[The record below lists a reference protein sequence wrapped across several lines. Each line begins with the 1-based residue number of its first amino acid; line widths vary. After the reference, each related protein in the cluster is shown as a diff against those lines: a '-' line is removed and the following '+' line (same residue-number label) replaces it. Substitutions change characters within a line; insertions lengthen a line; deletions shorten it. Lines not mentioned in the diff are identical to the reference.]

1 MNFFNLHQHTTYSF
15 LDGYGTPPQYL
26 KRLEDLGQP
35 GMALTDHG
43 NIFAHHPFEKEFRG
57 KGKHLAFGCEF
68 YIVDELKKERGY
80 YHITVLAKNN
90 EGYGNLLKLVNMGN
104 KQFYYKP
111 RISYEQLVAFSKG
124 LIILS
129 GCCCDG
135 WLIKNGIPNEP
146 NAWDIWCK
154 RLKGV
159 EWYVELQPFSDEKEK
174 WERLT
179 HYANM
184 YELPC
189 LVTVDAHYPSPEDKE
204 VQDFQLAINTS
215 RPKSDPDRL
224 KMDYPLWIPTVEE
237 LANRCQE
244 MGAYKE
250 EWINSTV
257 DVGLSCQVDLP
268 KSYMVKVDAK
278 ISTLKRRCKKRLK
291 ELGKD
296 KDKIY
301 LDRLDRELKLIDEK
315 GFTDYFEIVWD
326 MTKWAKDRMMVGPG
340 RGSSSGSLVCFLLR
354 IVEVDPI
361 RWGCLFERF
370 IDTARADLPDIDIDF
385 PPAQRDDVI
394 QYIREKYGEDHTAQL
409 VTFSTFKPRGVI
421 QDGARVLGIPKW
433 ETSDATAQIVERSG
447 GDARAD
453 FCLEDSINQYGKLK
467 ILFEQHPDL
476 WKAIKLEGQTRQTS
490 IHAAAVILSGRPL
503 GEIGSISREGALGIN
518 KKLLEEYGL
527 LKIDILGL
535 ENLSIIQDICAEV
548 GVDHNYFYTM
558 PFDDKLT
565 FEKVFTPGKLLGIFQ
580 FEGFSVS
587 RVSRKIKPT
596 TFEQLVHITS
606 LGRPGPLNS
615 GMAWQY
621 VDRIHGKKYDI
632 DPELYKYTKDTLGCI
647 IFQEQVMNVVKNIG
661 NFSWED
667 TSTIRKAMS
676 KSLGEEFF
684 NNFKKKFIEGAA
696 THGIKENVA
705 RNIWDQ
711 IYTHGSW
718 SFNLS
723 HAVSYAIISYWVAYC
738 KAHWPGE
745 FYARVLR
752 SAEQNAKTKEEGILK
767 IRQYLKEW
775 GGPVVPFGIN
785 ESKVHWHHHDGV
797 LYGGITSI
805 HGIGEKQAPKV
816 EAGQPYD
823 SIEDAQSRIPKG
835 MMKKINA
842 VLENGQEWADLRS
855 LTERSEKAL
864 EGIELSRPIAS
875 LVELKDRVGSGYLT
889 LGQVAHVSLRDHNE
903 ADKVDKRGYKM
914 DSPTEYIILKLN
926 DGETDEIFPLFF
938 DRWKVSK
945 HKGELL
951 ELTGKI
957 CLFKIKKD
965 EKGGGLL
972 TCLKYKVLEEE

>member
-15 LDGYGTPPQYL
+15 LDGYGTPEQYL
-26 KRLEDLGQP
+26 ERIKDLDQP

-43 NIFAHHPFEKEFRG
+43 NIFAHHPFEKAWRG
-57 KGKHLAFGCEF
+57 TGRHLVFGCEM
-68 YIVDELKKERGY
+68 YVVEELKKERGY
-80 YHITVLAKNN
+80 YHITVLAKTN
-90 EGYGNLLKLVNMGN
+90 EGYQNLLKLINISN
-104 KQFYYKP
+104 KEGQFYYKP
-111 RISYEQLVAFSKG
+111 RITFDQIVANSKG

-135 WLIKNGIPNEP
+135 WLVKQQAYNFH
-146 NAWDIWCK
+146 
-154 RLKGV
+154 KGFSTWVNKFKKV
-159 EWYVELQPFSDEKEK
+159 EWYVELQPFKDEKEK
-174 WERLT
+174 WQGLA
-179 HYANM
+179 YIANKAGI
-184 YELPC
+184 PC
-189 LVTVDAHYPSPEDKE
+189 LVTVDAHYPSPAEKE

-224 KMDYPLWIPTVEE
+224 KMEYPLWIPTVEE
-237 LANRCQE
+237 LVKRCKE
-244 MGAYKE
+244 MGSFKE
-250 EWINSTV
+250 EWIANTV

-268 KSYMVKVDAK
+268 KSYMVKVNAK

-291 ELGKD
+291 ELGND
-296 KDKIY
+296 KDKEY

-315 GFTDYFEIVWD
+315 DFTDYFEIVGD
-326 MTKWAKDRMMVGPG
+326 MTIWAKKRMMVGPG
-340 RGSSSGSLVCFLLR
+340 RGSSAGSLVCYLLR
-354 IVEVDPI
+354 ITEVDPI
-361 RWGCLFERF
+361 QFGTLFERF
-370 IDTARADLPDIDIDF
+370 IDASRSDLPDIDIDF
-385 PPAQRDDVI
+385 PPAQREEVI
-394 QYIREKYGEDHTAQL
+394 EYVRKKYGEDYVSQL
-409 VTFSTFKPRGVI
+409 VTFSTYKPKGVI
-421 QDGARVLGIPKW
+421 QDGARVLGIPRW

-447 GDARAD
+447 GDARAN

-467 ILFEQHPDL
+467 LLFDKNPEL
-476 WKAIKLEGQTRQTS
+476 WNAIKLEGQTRQTS

-503 GEIGSISREGALGIN
+503 GEIGSISRDGALGIN

-535 ENLSIIQDICAEV
+535 ENLSIIMDICKEV
-548 GVDHNYFYTM
+548 GVDYNTFYSL

-565 FEKVFTPGKLLGIFQ
+565 FEKVFIPGKLLGIFQ

-587 RVSRKIKPT
+587 RVSRKLQPS

-615 GMAWQY
+615 GMTWEY
-621 VDRIHGKKYDI
+621 VDRAHGKIYDTI
-632 DPELYKYTKDTLGCI
+632 PELEKYTKETLGCI

-684 NNFKKKFIEGAA
+684 NNFKKKFIKGAA
-696 THGIKENVA
+696 THGLEENKA
-705 RNIWDQ
+705 SYIWDQ

-723 HAVSYAIISYWVAYC
+723 HAVSYAIISYWTAYC

-752 SAEQNAKTKEEGILK
+752 YEDDVNK

-775 GGPVVPFGIN
+775 GGPFVPFDIN
-785 ESKVHWHHHDGV
+785 QSKIYWHHHDGV
-797 LYGGITSI
+797 LYGGITNI

-816 EAGQPYD
+816 ANGQPYD
-823 SIEDAQSRIPKG
+823 GIEDAQSRIPKG
-835 MMKKINA
+835 MMGKIKK
-842 VLENGQEWADLRS
+842 VLEDGQEWADLRS
-855 LTERSEKAL
+855 LQERAAGPLDKL
-864 EGIELSRPIAS
+864 TLSRPLS
-875 LVELKDRVGSGYLT
+875 TLVELKERTGKGFLT
-889 LGQVAHVSLRDHNE
+889 IGQVAHVSLRDHNE
-903 ADKVDKRGYKM
+903 TDKVMKRGYKM
-914 DSPTEYIILKLN
+914 QAPSEYIILRLM
-926 DGETDEIFPLFF
+926 DGETDEIFPLFI
-938 DRWKVSK
+938 DRYKVEK

-951 ELTGKI
+951 ELTNKI

-965 EKGGGLL
+965 EEGASLL
-972 TCLKYKVLEEE
+972 SCIKYKVLEEDKSEEV